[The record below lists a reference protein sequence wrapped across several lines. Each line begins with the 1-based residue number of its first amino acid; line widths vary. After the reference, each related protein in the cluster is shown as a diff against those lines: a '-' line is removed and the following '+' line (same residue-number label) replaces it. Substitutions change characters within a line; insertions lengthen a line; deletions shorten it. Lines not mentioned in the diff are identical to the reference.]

1 MGEFAMRFPRFF
13 RPWQLVWACS
23 CVLVSPCQMEAGL
36 PQTVAKKETL
46 AKVPPKPTGAK
57 SETPAP
63 LWPEVARV
71 MGQLIE
77 RYHYLQRPMDEGFSR
92 RVLERYL
99 EELDPLRLYF
109 YQGDVEEFRQ
119 EYGAI
124 VAIELKQGNGRI
136 LRVIHTRFA
145 ERVAARAKDIE
156 ELLAGEWEFKDAE
169 MVQVDRDRSPWPMD
183 ATDAW
188 RLWKQELSLEL
199 IGEILDGTGLRDAV
213 ARARKRHEEA
223 FEVALGSGEKE
234 RWLAPLSA
242 LAKACDAHSEY
253 LTQEDFEDTESE
265 IRLSRIGIGVTV
277 DSDPSGIRVVGI
289 LPGGPAHSSG
299 KLRVNDR
306 IVAVA
311 EGEGPFKELSGLS
324 LRNAIS
330 LLRGKKGTTVRIQF
344 VSPRSEEVGRRVTL
358 SLKRQEMRSVEGE
371 AYGKILE
378 KQTERGLFRAGWIS
392 VPGFYGDDAG
402 KNGAHRAS
410 VAKDVA
416 TLLARMNQEHVQG
429 VVLDFRGNLG
439 GLLEEA
445 IELGGL
451 FLGKVPIALVKSF
464 DGQVDVLSPVRLN
477 RALYDGPLV
486 VVTNRQSASAS
497 ELVSGALQDY
507 RRAILVGGDKTFGKG
522 SVQVTLPLQDYL
534 KGSSR
539 RPVGGLTLTVAKFYR
554 VNGQATQLIGVHP
567 DIVLPSSLDIPSEGE
582 NAMKDPLAHDA
593 IQSASMPNGSKVSAD
608 TIARLQEASA
618 KRVAENLEFRAL
630 AQESEGVSREWEE
643 NRASISLMVR
653 REQNETI
660 ARRYTEREARME
672 ELAPKGIFYRMQLG
686 DCRLKSLKACEK
698 DPLASLD
705 PESLAWEAE
714 VYRVLED
721 LAFSAGG
728 K

>member
-1 MGEFAMRFPRFF
+1 MGEFSMKFTRFL

-23 CVLVSPCQMEAGL
+23 WVLMLTCRMEAAL
-36 PQTVAKKETL
+36 PRLIAKK
-46 AKVPPKPTGAK
+46 G
-57 SETPAP
+57 TPAKGPSKPSAVRPETTTP
-63 LWPEVARV
+63 LWAEVARV
-71 MGQLIE
+71 IGQLIE
-77 RYHYLQRPMDEGFSR
+77 EHHYLQRPMDDAFSR

-109 YQGDVEEFRQ
+109 YQGDVEEFRRD
-119 EYGAI
+119 YGSS
-124 VAIELKQGNGRI
+124 VAIELKQGNSRI

-156 ELLAGEWEFKDAE
+156 ELLEGVWEFKDAE
-169 MVQVDRDRSPWPMD
+169 MVQFDRDRSPWPMD

-188 RLWKQELSLEL
+188 RLWRQELSLEL
-199 IGEILDGTGLRDAV
+199 IGEILDGTSLTDAV

-223 FEVALGSGEKE
+223 FERALGAGEKE

-253 LTQEDFEDTESE
+253 LTQEEFEDMESE
-265 IRLSRIGIGVTV
+265 IRLSRVGIGVTV

-289 LPGGPAHSSG
+289 LPGGPVHSSG

-311 EGEGPFKELSGLS
+311 EGNGPFQELSGLS
-324 LRNAIS
+324 LLKAIS

-344 VSPRSEEVGRRVTL
+344 VSPRSGEVGQRVTL

-371 AYGKILE
+371 VYGKILE
-378 KQTERGLFRAGWIS
+378 KQTEKGLFRAGWIS
-392 VPGFYGDDAG
+392 VPSFYGDDTG
-402 KNGAHRAS
+402 EKGGPRVS

-416 TLLARMNQEHVQG
+416 TLLTRMNQERVQG
-429 VVLDFRGNLG
+429 VVLDFRGNFG
-439 GLLEEA
+439 GLLDEA

-451 FLGKVPIALVKSF
+451 FLGKVPIALVKSSK
-464 DGQVDVLSPVRLN
+464 GEVDVLSPVRLN

-507 RRAILVGGDKTFGKG
+507 GRAILMGGEKTFGKG
-522 SVQVTLPLQDYL
+522 SVQVTLSLQDYL
-534 KGSSR
+534 KGSIR
-539 RPVGGLTLTVAKFYR
+539 RPVGGLALTVAKFYR
-554 VNGQATQLIGVHP
+554 VNGQATQLMGVHP
-567 DIVLPSSLDIPSEGE
+567 DIVLPSSFDNPSEGE
-582 NAMKDPLAHDA
+582 TAMKNPLDHDA
-593 IQSASMPNGSKVSAD
+593 IQFDPMSNRPKVSD
-608 TIARLQEASA
+608 EMIARIRDASA
-618 KRVAENLEFRAL
+618 QRVAENPEFRAL
-630 AQESEGVSREWEE
+630 AQESERVSREWED

-653 REQNETI
+653 REQIEAI

-672 ELAPKGIFYRMQLG
+672 DLAPKGSFYRMQLG
-686 DCRLKSLKACEK
+686 DCRLKSLKAFKK

-721 LAFSAGG
+721 LVFGVGG